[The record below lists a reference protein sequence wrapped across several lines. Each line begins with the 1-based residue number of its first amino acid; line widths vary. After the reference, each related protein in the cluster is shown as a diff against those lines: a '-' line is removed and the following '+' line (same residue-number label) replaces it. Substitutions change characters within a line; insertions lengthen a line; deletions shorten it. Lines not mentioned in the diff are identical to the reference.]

1 MFAGERVRSNI
12 MHSAESAPKAKE
24 EVMADP
30 REVAARW
37 MEAFNAHDE
46 AGMSAPSPPLTS
58 R

>member
-1 MFAGERVRSNI
+1 MAVRQ
-12 MHSAESAPKAKE
+12 AVGTPKAKE